1 MHLTV
6 FIQQLAYITGRI
18 ESILPISWA
27 VALRFVA
34 PCLDCRGFMLD
45 KILSSFQ
52 KYCIFWFTVLRRVV
66 LQASRNLSWGTAYE
80 QRIRC
85 EYPRHRGF
93 ELLGARGALP
103 NRNRKTGLSEVSID
117 NRCRPQ

>member
-1 MHLTV
+1 
-6 FIQQLAYITGRI
+6 
-18 ESILPISWA
+18 
-27 VALRFVA
+27 
-34 PCLDCRGFMLD
+34 MLD

-52 KYCIFWFTVLRRVV
+52 KYCIFWFTALRRVV
-66 LQASRNLSWGTAYE
+66 LQASRNFSWGAAYE

-93 ELLGARGALP
+93 ELLGAKGALP